1 MSYLPLRDAKLLSHS
16 VNSIR
21 RYSVKIYDEKKAA
34 MMVKNGYAGH
44 RQMGLNGTED
54 SDAILSALCM
64 FGFYS
69 ASVCDEGTDGSF
81 GISES
86 KY

>member
-16 VNSIR
+16 VNSMR
-21 RYSVKIYDEKKAA
+21 RYSVKIYNEKKTA
-34 MMVKNGYAGH
+34 MMVKNGYVGP
-44 RQMGLNGTED
+44 RQMDLNGTGD
-54 SDAILSALCM
+54 SDAILSALCT
-64 FGFYS
+64 FEFY
-69 ASVCDEGTDGSF
+69 APVYDGGTDGLF

>member
-1 MSYLPLRDAKLLSHS
+1 M
-16 VNSIR
+16 R
-21 RYSVKIYDEKKAA
+21 RYSVKIYNEKKTA
-34 MMVKNGYAGH
+34 MMVKNGYAGP
-44 RQMGLNGTED
+44 RQMGLNDTED

-64 FGFYS
+64 FGFY
-69 ASVCDEGTDGSF
+69 APVYDEGTDGLF